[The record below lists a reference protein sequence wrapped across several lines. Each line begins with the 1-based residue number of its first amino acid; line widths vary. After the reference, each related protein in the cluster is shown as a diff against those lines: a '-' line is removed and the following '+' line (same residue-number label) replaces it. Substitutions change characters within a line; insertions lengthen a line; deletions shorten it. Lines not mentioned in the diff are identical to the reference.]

1 MKDKKEVHEKRDNF
15 SCTLLFICLFRRR
28 FLRQLCQ
35 DDSREHDDASK
46 KLFCGKLLSKDD
58 PACKYGD
65 TGFQGKNQRSYRWI
79 DIFLAYDLQSV
90 GNAAGHNAGIQD
102 GEPCSEDRRNLRMFQ
117 DKSQDH
123 GQDPADQELDTGK
136 FYSVCFRGKIVNDQ
150 NVQRKQER
158 THQHQD
164 VSETN
169 GKTVRDAEKIKSD
182 QCHDNSCP
190 DKGTAFL
197 FQKESDNRDNDNI
210 AGCDEA
216 GFSYRCIFDAELLEV
231 AGCKESNSAGDSSDP
246 EIAGFV
252 WRRCGC

>member
-117 DKSQDH
+117 DKSRDH
-123 GQDPADQELDTGK
+123 GQ
-136 FYSVCFRGKIVNDQ
+136 
-150 NVQRKQER
+150 
-158 THQHQD
+158 
-164 VSETN
+164 
-169 GKTVRDAEKIKSD
+169 
-182 QCHDNSCP
+182 
-190 DKGTAFL
+190 
-197 FQKESDNRDNDNI
+197 
-210 AGCDEA
+210 
-216 GFSYRCIFDAELLEV
+216 
-231 AGCKESNSAGDSSDP
+231 
-246 EIAGFV
+246 
-252 WRRCGC
+252 